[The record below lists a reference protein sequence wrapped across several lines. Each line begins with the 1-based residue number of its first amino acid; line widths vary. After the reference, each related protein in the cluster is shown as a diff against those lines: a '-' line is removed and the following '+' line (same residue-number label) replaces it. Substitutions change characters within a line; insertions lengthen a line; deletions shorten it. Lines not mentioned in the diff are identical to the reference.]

1 MVESENRAIRHANV
15 KKNLLKLKASKL
27 QIRIDLT
34 TLDMT
39 IGFLYKESSLRT
51 RKAINN
57 IDKLFKSLDMT
68 IYKETEQELLN
79 RIWII
84 KNTLDARIKEGLV
97 NDDIIVQYCKDREDC
112 DAYKRS
118 LLDILIPKNKK
129 ITYEE
134 SKYLLKQVDDRLKF
148 GYAITLKHAIDELM
162 DLLDETDPRTY
173 KAIEDDLQHIATSI
187 INIKRRTNSIDS
199 NQSFSL
205 QEETLTAVVSD
216 ALTRLKNR
224 SRIFLTGIQR
234 LNTFLAPGYQGGK
247 LYTYLAC
254 PGGGKSQILLKS
266 ALDIRK
272 YNKDVECKNP
282 DNRPA
287 VLMITM
293 ENTIDETVERIFN
306 MVGPN
311 DDIRNYT
318 PKQVERILKKEG
330 GLELTDK
337 DGIDIIIKYFPN
349 RSIDT
354 GDLYA
359 LIQDLD
365 DEGVEVIALVLDYLK
380 RIKPAER
387 ADTEKEELK
396 NITNELRDLAIWF
409 DIPVITAQQL
419 NRSAA
424 SVIDAAIQANK
435 ADVTRLVGRDGIAG
449 AWEIIEN
456 TDVLIIINREKKLNT
471 GEVYLTF
478 KLLKRR
484 YGSMDDD
491 ELLRELTYFN
501 HPYVKG
507 SGIKLVDD
515 LELDESVSLTSLAS
529 SFGPAPG
536 DMEETERGQK
546 NAVERKREKKKLPD
560 SGEFGFTI
568 DYEPFD
574 FSKSTY

>member
-1 MVESENRAIRHANV
+1 MCS
-15 KKNLLKLKASKL
+15 S
-27 QIRIDLT
+27 DL
-34 TLDMT
+34 
-39 IGFLYKESSLRT
+39 
-51 RKAINN
+51 
-57 IDKLFKSLDMT
+57 
-68 IYKETEQELLN
+68 
-79 RIWII
+79 
-84 KNTLDARIKEGLV
+84 
-97 NDDIIVQYCKDREDC
+97 
-112 DAYKRS
+112 
-118 LLDILIPKNKK
+118 
-129 ITYEE
+129 
-134 SKYLLKQVDDRLKF
+134 
-148 GYAITLKHAIDELM
+148 
-162 DLLDETDPRTY
+162 
-173 KAIEDDLQHIATSI
+173 
-187 INIKRRTNSIDS
+187 
-199 NQSFSL
+199 
-205 QEETLTAVVSD
+205 
-216 ALTRLKNR
+216 
-224 SRIFLTGIQR
+224 
-234 LNTFLAPGYQGGK
+234 
-247 LYTYLAC
+247 
-254 PGGGKSQILLKS
+254 
-266 ALDIRK
+266 
-272 YNKDVECKNP
+272 
-282 DNRPA
+282 
-287 VLMITM
+287 
-293 ENTIDETVERIFN
+293 
-306 MVGPN
+306 
-311 DDIRNYT
+311 
-318 PKQVERILKKEG
+318 
-330 GLELTDK
+330 
-337 DGIDIIIKYFPN
+337 
-349 RSIDT
+349 SIDT

-529 SFGPAPG
+529 SFGPA
-536 DMEETERGQK
+536 D
-546 NAVERKREKKKLPD
+546 RK
-560 SGEFGFTI
+560 SVV
-568 DYEPFD
+568 
-574 FSKSTY
+574 